1 MQGGALTIAWTFAGA
16 QFELNLTKKSKK
28 KKKEKK
34 KEKKEA
40 PPEPAPAPAEDAK
53 AAQEARLA
61 KLSSGP
67 APGVVS
73 TSPGPLAAICCFTIS
88 RAASTAGDT
97 FVVVC
102 LVAAKSSAVEA
113 RATHAMDAIRSAR
126 EGVGR
131 ADATGAREVSPA
143 RMLDAGRGRNCRA
156 TRETR
161 RERRLVV
168 SASAR
173 E

>member
-1 MQGGALTIAWTFAGA
+1 MLPHTGEGSLLRPFAGAAWFLQGGALTIAWTFAGA

-67 APGVVS
+67 APGVAED
-73 TSPGPLAAICCFTIS
+73 GLAIQDEKT
-88 RAASTAGDT
+88 
-97 FVVVC
+97 VVVED
-102 LVAAKSSAVEA
+102 LHPL
-113 RATHAMDAIRSAR
+113 TP
-126 EGVGR
+126 
-131 ADATGAREVSPA
+131 EVSQTA
-143 RMLDAGRGRNCRA
+143 HIHRCQL
-156 TRETR
+156 
-161 RERRLVV
+161 
-168 SASAR
+168 
-173 E
+173 